1 MHSVGPNKFSHKR
14 KNKFG
19 PIWTILDMFGQV
31 QTILDKTPYHSD
43 EWVRCT
49 VDISGWHGPRVSPI
63 LYRCGGNP
71 YKKDEGNFSELETG
85 PMYIRPYKVDIL
97 WLPKWTALRLIF
109 LRLWT
114 LPGLL
119 DFGYLKIYRKNH
131 WKKAN
136 IQVKHEFLWTPWI
149 TVWPEPIWIKVSGWW
164 QIQPQHQSTYLTG
177 Q

>member
-1 MHSVGPNKFSHKR
+1 MARVR
-14 KNKFG
+14 YLDKFG
-19 PIWTILDMFGQV
+19 PIWTILDMFRQVQTILDKFKQV
-31 QTILDKTPYHSD
+31 QTILDKTPYHLD

-71 YKKDEGNFSELETG
+71 YKKDGGNFSELETG

-97 WLPKWTALRLIF
+97 WLLPKWTALRLIF

-119 DFGYLKIYRKNH
+119 DFGYLKI
-131 WKKAN
+131 
-136 IQVKHEFLWTPWI
+136 
-149 TVWPEPIWIKVSGWW
+149 
-164 QIQPQHQSTYLTG
+164 
-177 Q
+177 